1 MGTTKLK
8 LVIFV
13 SKIKDRSADSLSS
26 IFSTKGSDQ
35 KLTQG
40 ERKEWG
46 VRGRSVDRTNQKLVW
61 EKKPRI
67 C

>member
-35 KLTQG
+35 K
-40 ERKEWG
+40 ENNRVSEAD
-46 VRGRSVDRTNQKLVW
+46 RSTGPTRNWSKNLEFVNSA
-61 EKKPRI
+61 E
-67 C
+67 